1 VKTKKKHKHAM
12 MPKDPF
18 AYIAMWQMLTFFA
31 LVLLVWVNELR
42 DWAGLVFDAKPSEA
56 NLFRGF
62 ILTAFV
68 IVAAI
73 VTVGNTFIQQQRVV
87 KNLISVCAQCH
98 RVRLNETVWQKMEEY
113 IGERSLLTFT
123 HGLCPDCTDELMK
136 TIDHRPKKNGKPPES

>member
-1 VKTKKKHKHAM
+1 MKTKKKHKHAR

-123 HGLCPDCTDELMK
+123 HGLCPECTRELME
-136 TIDHRPKKNGKPPES
+136 TIEKKPGSDEAPSD

>member
-1 VKTKKKHKHAM
+1 

-123 HGLCPDCTDELMK
+123 HGLCPECTRELME
-136 TIDHRPKKNGKPPES
+136 TIEKKPGSDEAPSD